1 MFRNTLMRLH
11 FSWRAAW
18 RLGSG
23 AVAAMMIVRAA
34 DVVPPL
40 QQTDV
45 FVSGQG
51 GYFAYRIPALE
62 AAPDGTVLAFA
73 EGRKN
78 NLGDPGYEGNDI
90 DLVVRRSTDAGATW
104 LPMTII
110 EDPGEKWSAGNPATL
125 VDRDTGRVWL
135 FYLRCKPGRNTETAR
150 PGTDDSQILARTSS
164 DNGLTW
170 SAPLDL
176 TAVSRDM
183 ADPKWRC
190 SVVGPGG
197 GIQARDG
204 RLVIP
209 VWRFEPW
216 GDFAMFSEDHGV
228 TWHRG
233 ALAPGLVGD
242 ECQLVELADGRLLLD
257 VRQQTGPKR
266 SIVTSSDG
274 GRTWS
279 AARPGEAVTPVCCA
293 IERFTLE
300 SRGEDRNR
308 LVWTGPKGPGRT
320 NLVVR
325 VSYDEGQTFG
335 KERLL
340 AAGPAAYS
348 DLAILKDRTVGVLW
362 ERGAERGY
370 QFITF
375 ARFDREWLE
384 R

>member
-1 MFRNTLMRLH
+1 MSRIAFMNLR
-11 FSWRAAW
+11 FSRSAARW
-18 RLGSG
+18 FGMG
-23 AVAAMMIVRAA
+23 AVVVMMVVRAA
-34 DVVPPL
+34 DIVPPL
-40 QQTDV
+40 QPTDV
-45 FVSGQG
+45 FVSGHG

-62 AAPDGTVLAFA
+62 TAPDGAILAFA

-90 DLVVRRSTDAGATW
+90 DLVARRSTDSGVTW
-104 LPMTII
+104 SPMTVI
-110 EDPGEKWSAGNPATL
+110 EDPGDKWSAGNPATL
-125 VDRDTGRVWL
+125 VDRDTGKVWL

-170 SAPLDL
+170 SPPLDL
-176 TAVSRDM
+176 TAVSRDF

-216 GDFAMFSEDHGV
+216 GDFAMFSEDHGI

-233 ALAPGLVGD
+233 ALAPGLSGD

-257 VRQQTGPKR
+257 VRQQSGPTR
-266 SIVTSSDG
+266 LLVTSADG

-279 AARPGEAVTPVCCA
+279 ATRPGASVTPVCCA

-300 SRGEDRNR
+300 SRGDDRNR

-320 NLVVR
+320 HLVVR
-325 VSYDEGQTFG
+325 VSYDEGATFG
-335 KERLL
+335 GERLL

-348 DLAILKDRTVGVLW
+348 DLALLKDRAIGVLW
-362 ERGAERGY
+362 ERGVDRGY
-370 QFITF
+370 QFISF